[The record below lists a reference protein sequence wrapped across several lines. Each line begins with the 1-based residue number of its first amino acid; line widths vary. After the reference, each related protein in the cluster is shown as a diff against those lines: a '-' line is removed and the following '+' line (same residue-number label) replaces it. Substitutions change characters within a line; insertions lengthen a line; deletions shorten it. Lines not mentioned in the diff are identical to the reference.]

1 MNVSLERLLDHD
13 LWANGQTQQHVSS
26 QERVPTRVLE
36 LMAHIASVHRLF
48 LSRAGVGEALPVW
61 PEPGSIEV
69 DAELLRA
76 RRDWQSLLDRYPG
89 DQPIEYTNSG
99 GERWTSRLDDIA
111 THAAIHGA
119 YHRGQ
124 IATLLGQAG
133 LKAPYTD
140 YVEATRRGLV

>member
-13 LWANGQTQQHVSS
+13 LWANGLTQQHISS

-48 LSRAGVGEALPVW
+48 LSRAGAGQEMPVW
-61 PEPGSIEV
+61 PDPTSI
-69 DAELLRA
+69 DIQAELLRA
-76 RRDWQSLLDRYPG
+76 RRDWQGLLDRIPG
-89 DQPIEYTNSG
+89 DQSIEYTNSD
-99 GERWTSRLDDIA
+99 GEAWTSRLDDLA
-111 THAAIHGA
+111 THVAVHGA

-140 YVEATRRGLV
+140 YVEATRRGLI